1 MAEYRILRTSPTT
14 YQAKNGRPVSGF
26 SVEVFIPEFDEEHS
40 VSVPSLD
47 PQIVGPE
54 IEKLIEQRKQL
65 ASLGG

>member
-1 MAEYRILRTSPTT
+1 MAEYRILRTSPST

-26 SVEVFIPEFDEEHS
+26 QVEVFLPEFDEEHI
-40 VSVPSLD
+40 VNAPSLD
-47 PQIVGPE
+47 PEIIKPE